1 MSTWV
6 TLTLVAL
13 LFFGITGGTQK
24 VSTNNISFSLS
35 FVYFAAGIVL
45 VSLVVWLLAPVEKSR
60 LNVGNVSL
68 AALGGFLNALG
79 AFTSFIALE
88 KGGKA
93 SVVIPIVNLYPLV
106 TAVGA
111 FLFLGESLA
120 ARQVWGLMLAL
131 IAVVL
136 LSRESDTPVAANV
149 RA

>member
-1 MSTWV
+1 MNTWIG
-6 TLTLVAL
+6 LALVAL
-13 LFFGITGGTQK
+13 LFFGVTGLTQK

-45 VSLVVWLLAPVEKSR
+45 VSLAVWIVEPLGKTH
-60 LNVGNVSL
+60 LTAGNVSL

-93 SVVIPIVNLYPLV
+93 SIVIPIVNLYPLV
-106 TAVGA
+106 TALGA

-120 ARQVWGLMLAL
+120 ARQLWGLLLAL

-136 LSRESDTPVAANV
+136 LSRESDTPVVSNV
-149 RA
+149 RV